1 MLSASSSKLFIINRK
16 EGEIMKISIK
26 QGKKVNLRFQG
37 KINMIQEVTLSKN
50 SAEKLG
56 RILIGK
62 KPSSFE
68 AK

>member
-1 MLSASSSKLFIINRK
+1 VRISVKL
-16 EGEIMKISIK
+16 
-26 QGKKVNLRFQG
+26 GKKVNLRFQG
-37 KINMIQEVTLSKN
+37 KVNMTQEVTLSKS

-56 RILIGK
+56 RTLISK